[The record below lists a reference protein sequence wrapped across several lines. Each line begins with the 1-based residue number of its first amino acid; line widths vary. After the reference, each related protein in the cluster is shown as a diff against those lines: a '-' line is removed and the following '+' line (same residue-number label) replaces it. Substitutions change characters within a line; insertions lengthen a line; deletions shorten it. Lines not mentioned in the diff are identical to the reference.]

1 MIAADRTLGFP
12 SVAGGTLSESNE
24 RGGFSFQLSET
35 PPPTRSQEQAPLDDL
50 VLDLQD
56 FGSWEDPPAESSAQ
70 VRPKAP
76 VLANEPSQGI
86 ADESLL
92 AEKHVVAVDEHP
104 QVDERPLRDEP
115 LVLSPQPG
123 PVEEPSSPPRIKK
136 IQFPAKR
143 VSKTESSKVAEKPRT
158 RFSDSISAPAVT
170 ARLHDETDSEPPP
183 RMEESHS
190 EGDLA
195 LPDDLPGLPMNEGQS
210 ADDSWG
216 SETPTAKEIWNT
228 ARRTWKTT
236 ARQAAILGGKGLR
249 ASQKAAHNL
258 NTKLKEHREA
268 ASKER
273 DARAAL
279 VAASHEAAP
288 AAGSRPVDSSDS
300 PASPQQLSSS
310 GSLPPRGV
318 RALKKVA
325 APLSAIAA
333 AAVVYLGGTQL
344 LGTENAVGL
353 SHSAQAPDIPE
364 LGTLHETE
372 PEKEKPAAE
381 DRRAAAAN
389 PAEPVEEKEA
399 KAPDDGAMKVE
410 VAPMPD
416 GLSWPGKG
424 LIEVVT
430 SEEELIYVDGV
441 FTGRGPLRRIPVSPG
456 EHEVSIRTG
465 GSKRSGTVQV
475 EINKNTRAV
484 FKSE

>member
-1 MIAADRTLGFP
+1 M
-12 SVAGGTLSESNE
+12 SESNE

-56 FGSWEDPPAESSAQ
+56 FGAWEDPPSES
-70 VRPKAP
+70 P
-76 VLANEPSQGI
+76 VQE
-86 ADESLL
+86 L
-92 AEKHVVAVDEHP
+92 AEAPHA
-104 QVDERPLRDEP
+104 DERPLVDEP
-115 LVLSPQPG
+115 LVLSPHPG
-123 PVEEPSSPPRIKK
+123 PVAEPSSQPRIKK
-136 IQFPAKR
+136 IQFPAKKI
-143 VSKTESSKVAEKPRT
+143 SKAKSPKLAEKPKT
-158 RFSDSISAPAVT
+158 RFSDSISAPAVA
-170 ARLHDETDSEPPP
+170 ARLREETDSEPPP
-183 RMEESHS
+183 RMEGSQS

-195 LPDDLPGLPMNEGQS
+195 LPDDLPGLQMSEGQA

-236 ARQAAILGGKGLR
+236 TRQAAILGGKGLR
-249 ASQKAAHNL
+249 ASQKAAHDL
-258 NTKLKEHREA
+258 NTKLKEHRET
-268 ASKER
+268 ASRER

-279 VAASHEAAP
+279 EAASHEAAP
-288 AAGSRPVDSSDS
+288 VAEGRPVDSPDS
-300 PASPQQLSSS
+300 SAPLHQLSSR
-310 GSLPPRGV
+310 GSLAPLGG
-318 RALKKVA
+318 RALKKIA
-325 APLSAIAA
+325 APLSAVAA

-344 LGTENAVGL
+344 LGTENAVSM
-353 SHSAQAPDIPE
+353 SHSTHGPDIPD
-364 LGTLHETE
+364 LGSLHETE
-372 PEKEKPAAE
+372 PGEDKSPATE
-381 DRRAAAAN
+381 DRRAGAGD
-389 PAEPVEEKEA
+389 PAEQSEEKEA